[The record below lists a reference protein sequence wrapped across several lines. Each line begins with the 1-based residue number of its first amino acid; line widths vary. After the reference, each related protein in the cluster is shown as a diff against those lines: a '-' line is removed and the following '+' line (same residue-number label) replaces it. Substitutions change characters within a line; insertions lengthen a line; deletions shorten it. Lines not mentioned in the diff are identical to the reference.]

1 MANLQNCLDNCSL
14 YCGTYAKYNNGS
26 IFGEW
31 LNLSDYLDYNELYEA
46 MRELHN
52 DEEDPEFMF
61 QDYEAPKFFINQG
74 LISECH
80 ISKDIY
86 EIAEKI
92 NDSSLE
98 FEIIEAYVDC
108 IGNYCKDTEELLER
122 VLDSYSGEFNSDED
136 FVQDMLE
143 QDGSIPENLP
153 SYIFID
159 WERTAH
165 NFMYDYSASNGYYF
179 RN

>member
-14 YCGTYAKYNNGS
+14 YVGSYKKYNEGS

-31 LNLSDYLDYNELYEA
+31 LNLSDYSDYKELYEA
-46 MRELHN
+46 MKELHN

-61 QDYEAPKFFINQG
+61 QDYEFPKFFINQG
-74 LISECH
+74 LISEHH
-80 ISKDIY
+80 ISKEIY

-92 NDSSLE
+92 NDSDLD
-98 FEIIEAYVDC
+98 FDIIEAYVDC
-108 IGNYCKDTEELLER
+108 RGSYNQDIQGLLYE
-122 VLDSYSGEFNSDED
+122 VSESYSGEYNSDED
-136 FVQDMLE
+136 FVQEMLE

-159 WERTAH
+159 WERTAN
-165 NFMYDYSASNGYYF
+165 NFMYDYSTSNGYYF

>member
-1 MANLQNCLDNCSL
+1 MAKLQNCLQNACI
-14 YCGTYAKYNNGS
+14 YVGTYRKYNNSSLYGK
-26 IFGEW
+26 W
-31 LNLSDYLDYNELYEA
+31 LNLSDYSDYDELLTA
-46 MRELHN
+46 MYELHF
-52 DEEDPEFMF
+52 DESDPEFMF

-92 NDSSLE
+92 NDSDLD
-98 FEIIEAYVDC
+98 FDIIEAYVDC
-108 IGNYCKDTEELLER
+108 RGNYFQNIQGLLDE
-122 VLDSYSGEFNSDED
+122 VSESYSGEHNSDED
-136 FVQDMLE
+136 FVQEMLE

-153 SYIFID
+153 SYIYID
-159 WERTAH
+159 WTSTARH
-165 NFMYDYSASNGYYF
+165 LMYDYSTSNGYYF